1 MLKTNKDVLPIISVQ
16 GAVSSPLSRGNGA
29 KINCDGYPEFFPGT
43 GGILYNV
50 KVGDN
55 ACKWVG
61 DHLEPGVSSKNS
73 DEAKNGAYMIYSCVG
88 NEATVVSGDAK
99 GAKGVVIGK
108 HGGIDHVMIHFD
120 DETLEKLLIDD
131 KIQVKACGQ
140 GMKLEN
146 HPEVILRSVSPKLL
160 ESMNIVEKDGKL
172 QIGVAKLVPAA
183 VMGSGLG
190 HVSTAGGDY
199 DITLHDKKITKEY
212 GLDELRFGDIVAIM
226 DADNRF
232 GRNYMTGAV
241 TIGVIS
247 HSDCIIPGH
256 GPGVTTLMSALDGKI
271 EVFVDPKAN
280 LKDILALS

>member
-29 KINCDGYPEFFPGT
+29 RIHPDGHPEFIPGT
-43 GGILYNV
+43 GGIIYNI
-50 KVGDN
+50 KIGDN
-55 ACKWVG
+55 AVKWVG

-73 DEAKNGAYMIYSCVG
+73 DEAKNAAYMLYSCVG

-99 GAKGVVIGK
+99 GAKGFVTGK

-140 GMKLEN
+140 GMKLAD
-146 HPEVILRSVSPKLL
+146 HPEVMLRSVSPELL
-160 ESMNIVEKDGKL
+160 EKMNIKEEGGKL
-172 QIGVAKLVPAA
+172 KIGVAKIAPAA
-183 VMGSGLG
+183 IMGSGLG
-190 HVSTAGGDY
+190 HVSTAAGDY
-199 DITLHDKKITKEY
+199 DITLHDKKLTKEY

-247 HSDCIIPGH
+247 HSDCCVPGH

-271 EVFVDPKAN
+271 EVFLDEKAN
-280 LKDILALS
+280 LKDMFL

>member
-16 GAVSSPLSRGNGA
+16 GAVSSPLSRATGA
-29 KINCDGYPEFFPGT
+29 RINPDGHPEFFPGT
-43 GGILYNV
+43 GGIIYNI

-55 ACKWVG
+55 AVKWVG

-73 DEAKNGAYMIYSCVG
+73 DPDRNGAYMLYSCIG
-88 NEATVVSGDAK
+88 NEATIVSGDAK
-99 GAKGVVIGK
+99 GAKGFVIGK

-140 GMKLEN
+140 GMKLADY
-146 HPEVILRSVSPKLL
+146 PDIMLRSMSPELLNKL
-160 ESMNIVEKDGKL
+160 NIVEKDGKL
-172 QIGVAKLVPAA
+172 QVGVAKIAPASI
-183 VMGSGLG
+183 MGSGLG
-190 HVSTAGGDY
+190 HVSSAAGDY
-199 DITLHDKKITKEY
+199 DITLHDKKIMKEY

-241 TIGVIS
+241 TIGVIT
-247 HSDCIIPGH
+247 HSDCVTPGH

-271 EVFVDPKAN
+271 EVVIDPKAN
-280 LKDILALS
+280 LKDMFL

>member
-16 GAVSSPLSRGNGA
+16 GAVSSPLARGNGA
-29 KINCDGYPEFFPGT
+29 RVNPDGYPEFFPGT
-43 GGILYNV
+43 GGIVYNI
-50 KVGDN
+50 KIGDN
-55 ACKWVG
+55 CVKWVG

-73 DEAKNGAYMIYSCVG
+73 DEAKNGAYMLYSCIG

-99 GAKGVVIGK
+99 GAKGFVIGK

-140 GMKLEN
+140 GMKLAD
-146 HPEVILRSVSPKLL
+146 HPEVMLRSMSPELLDKL
-160 ESMNIVEKDGKL
+160 NIKEEGGKL
-172 QIGVAKLVPAA
+172 KIGVAKIAPAA
-183 VMGSGLG
+183 IMGSGLG
-190 HVSTAGGDY
+190 HVSTAAGDY
-199 DITLHDKKITKEY
+199 DITLHDKKLTKEY
-212 GLDELRFGDIVAIM
+212 GLDELRFGDIVAIT

-247 HSDCIIPGH
+247 HSDCCVPGH

-271 EVFVDPKAN
+271 EVFIDEKAN
-280 LKDILALS
+280 LKDMFL